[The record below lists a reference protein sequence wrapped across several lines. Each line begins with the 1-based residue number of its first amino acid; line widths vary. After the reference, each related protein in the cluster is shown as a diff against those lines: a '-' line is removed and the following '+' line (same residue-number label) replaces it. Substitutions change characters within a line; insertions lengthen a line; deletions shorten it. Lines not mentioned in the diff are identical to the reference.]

1 LLIEP
6 PDQGETMFDSIRK
19 HQRLLQ
25 FLLLILIL
33 PAFMFFGISGYD
45 GMLSGNRGV
54 ATVAGRDITQQE
66 FDEAQRQQI
75 EQLRQMLGS
84 SIDTK
89 MFDTPESRKEVLEG
103 LISQRVIAD
112 EAAARKVAVTD
123 ERVRQTILGIPGLKR
138 DDGSF
143 DDARY
148 KALLSGQN
156 MTPAGFEMRL
166 RSDLALQ
173 ILPDAVQSSAIV
185 PKTVRDQLIALQ
197 EQSREIRELRFAA
210 ADFAASVKPT
220 DEQLTAYYE
229 ANARSYETPEVAKV
243 EYVVLDRASLAKQV
257 SVGAD
262 DLKTYYEQNRAR
274 FGTAEERR
282 ASHILLKTGPE
293 AKAKA
298 ESLLEKLKADPTQ
311 FEALARANSDDPGS
325 AVQGGDLGFFA
336 QGMMVKA
343 FADAAFSMKD
353 GEIRGP
359 VETEFGQHIIRV
371 TGIKPGDLK
380 PFEAVRAEI
389 EKEVQSQQ
397 ASSKY
402 AESAEAFTNTVYEQ
416 SDSLKPVADKFGL
429 QILTADGVGRQPAQG
444 AAPGTALANP
454 RLLASLFTDDVLR
467 NKRNTEAIEIAPGQL
482 ASARIVEYRAPKRRP
497 LEEVRDLVRTQVVEQ
512 EAARLAKQA
521 GEAKLSEL
529 KAGKGD
535 ATSFT
540 ASRVVSR
547 GAPGGLSQPA
557 LESVFRLPAESTP
570 VFGGIDLGTQ
580 GYSLVQLLKVTAP
593 SAEVIAQRQATYDQ
607 QLGRVIAQQ
616 DVVDYIES
624 LKQRAKIV
632 RHLDR
637 LGAQPESSRP

>member
-1 LLIEP
+1 
-6 PDQGETMFDSIRK
+6 MFDTIRK

-25 FLLLILIL
+25 FVLLILIL
-33 PAFMFFGISGYD
+33 PAFMFFGLSGYD

-54 ATVAGRDITQQE
+54 ASVAGRDITQQE
-66 FDEAQRQQI
+66 FDEAQRQQV
-75 EQLRQMLGS
+75 EQLRQMLGNS
-84 SIDTK
+84 VDAK

-112 EAAARKVAVTD
+112 AAAARKVAVTD

-173 ILPDAVQSSAIV
+173 TLPDAVQSSAIL

-197 EQSREIRELRFAA
+197 EQSREIRELRFSA

-220 DEQLTAYYE
+220 DEQLAAYYE
-229 ANARSYETPEVAKV
+229 ANARAFETPESAKI
-243 EYVVLDRASLAKQV
+243 EYVLLDRAALEKQV

-282 ASHILLKTGPE
+282 ASHILVKTAPD

-298 ESLLEKLKADPTQ
+298 EALLAKLKADPTQ
-311 FEALARANSDDPGS
+311 FEALARASSDDPGS
-325 AVQGGDLGFFA
+325 AAQGGDLGFFA
-336 QGMMVKA
+336 QGMMVKS
-343 FADAAFSMKD
+343 FADAAFEMKE

-371 TGIKPGDLK
+371 TGIKPGEVR

-389 EKEVQSQQ
+389 EKQVQAQQ
-397 ASSKY
+397 AASKF

-416 SDSLKPVADKFGL
+416 SDSLKPAADKFGL
-429 QILTADGVGRQPAQG
+429 QVLTADGVGRQPAPG
-444 AAPGTALANP
+444 AAPGSPLANP
-454 RLLASLFTDDVLR
+454 RLLAALFADDVLR
-467 NKRNTEAIEIAPGQL
+467 NKRNTEAVEIAPGRL
-482 ASARIVEYRAPKRRP
+482 AAARIIEYRQPQRKP
-497 LEEVRDLVRTQVVEQ
+497 LDEVREVVRKQVVEQ
-512 EAARLAKQA
+512 ESARLAKQA
-521 GEAKLSEL
+521 GEARLAEL

-535 ATSFT
+535 ASAFT
-540 ASRVVSR
+540 ASRVVTR
-547 GAPGGLSQPA
+547 NAPGGLSQPA
-557 LESVFRLPAESTP
+557 LEAVFRLPAEPTP
-570 VFGGIDLGTQ
+570 AYGGIDLGNQ

-593 SAEVIAQRQATYDQ
+593 SAEVIAQRQAAYDQ
-607 QLGRVIAQQ
+607 QLGRAVAQQ
-616 DVVDYIES
+616 DVVDYIDS

-637 LGAQPESSRP
+637 LGAQADPKQP